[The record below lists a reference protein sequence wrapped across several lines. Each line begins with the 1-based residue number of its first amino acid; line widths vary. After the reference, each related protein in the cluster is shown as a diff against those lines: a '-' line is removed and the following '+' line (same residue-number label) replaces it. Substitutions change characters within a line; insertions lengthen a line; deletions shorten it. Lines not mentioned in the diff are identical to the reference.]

1 MRFPDLIAVGLFG
14 GALIAAGCR
23 EEGAVARL
31 PERPVVP
38 APADAGASS
47 PPLATENGALLP
59 NTSPALS
66 GTLEPHR
73 RSTLTP
79 RVAGPI
85 AKVHVREGDVVRKG
99 APLVTVDQEQYELL
113 LRQAEAGLAG
123 AKVKLE
129 AVQIEYDRA
138 KALLA
143 DKAIPQSQ
151 WDRVEAE
158 HKGALVGV
166 RAAEVALS
174 MARKSLRDT
183 VIRAPYHALVVK
195 RHVSEGD
202 YAAAMPP
209 TPLITVDQVDILDL
223 RVQVPSSDFDRV
235 REKDEIEVRFPS
247 IDKTMKA
254 KVTRVVQAINPVTRT
269 FPVLVELK
277 NPGLQLR
284 SGLFATVRL
293 APGSGPAPAVQGKRP

>member
-1 MRFPDLIAVGLFG
+1 MRPRDLIVVGLLG
-14 GALIAAGCR
+14 GVLVAAGCR
-23 EEGAVARL
+23 EQGAVARL
-31 PERPVVP
+31 PERPA
-38 APADAGASS
+38 APAAPDAGAS
-47 PPLATENGALLP
+47 PPALVTESGATVL

-99 APLVTVDQEQYELL
+99 ALLVTVDQEQYQLI
-113 LRQAEAGLAG
+113 LRQVEAGLAG
-123 AKVKLE
+123 ARVKLD
-129 AVQIEYDRA
+129 AVKVEYDRA

-158 HKGALVGV
+158 HRGAVVGIQ
-166 RAAEVALS
+166 AAEVALD

-183 VIRAPYHALVVK
+183 LIRAPYPALVVK

-202 YAAAMPP
+202 YAASMPP

-247 IDKTMKA
+247 IGKTVKA
-254 KVTRVVQAINPVTRT
+254 KVTRVVWAIDPRTRT

-277 NPGLQLR
+277 NKGQELR

-293 APGSGPAPAVQGKRP
+293 APAQAATPQGKRP